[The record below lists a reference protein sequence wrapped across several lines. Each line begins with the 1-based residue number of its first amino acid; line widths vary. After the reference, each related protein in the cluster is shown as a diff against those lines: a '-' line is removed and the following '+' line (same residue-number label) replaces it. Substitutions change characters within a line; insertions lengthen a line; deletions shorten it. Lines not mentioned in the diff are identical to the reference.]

1 MLYENILNTL
11 SERRNSIVSAINK
24 KGGALNTE
32 ASLKDCEN
40 AILNLSGGSSANIY
54 KCATVSEDKT
64 TWSGY
69 LCTYNEEEKRFYVA
83 ETPTEN
89 LQCNG
94 PITPVVGYYYDEQ
107 CRYQCYTLKQGD
119 GLLAY
124 YPLTADVKD
133 YSGNGYDGT
142 ATGPVSYDSNYGL
155 TVNRNDDADVL
166 FYPLDEIDGFN
177 TTCDFAVSFW
187 YRMNSHDQ
195 QRILVDEKKLNES
208 EFAIEYWD
216 GAFIIKL
223 WGRDLRF
230 RDWESGWSDW
240 TDDIPINNLILTRLN
255 DTLFIYRN
263 GELASS
269 FNASGEV
276 FDCTLSM
283 GQFTSWGETGA
294 KSYTFLSDMRFYSK
308 GKTAEEALKIYNDGR
323 FNGI

>member
-24 KGGALNTE
+24 KGGVLNTE

-89 LQCNG
+89 LTCSG

-124 YPLTADVKD
+124 YPLTADAKD

-142 ATGPVSYDSNYGL
+142 AAGSVEFDPNYGATL
-155 TVNRNDDADVL
+155 NGKHDAYIL
-166 FYPLDEIDGFN
+166 FYPFRDMTGAN
-177 TTCDFAVSFW
+177 TLGDFTFSFW
-187 YRMNSHDQ
+187 YHMLCRAQ
-195 QRILVDEKKLNES
+195 QRILIDTNKYWE
-208 EFAIEYWD
+208 EFDVQFWD
-216 GAFIIKL
+216 GKFTIRLWQKL
-223 WGRDLRF
+223 KIDNTE
-230 RDWESGWSDW
+230 WESGWTEWQPDQ
-240 TDDIPINNLILTRLN
+240 IPVNNIIITRLN
-255 DTLFIYRN
+255 DTCSVYRN
-263 GELASS
+263 GVFVTSINAAGLAFDFDIRMGEFDFDSGDS
-269 FNASGEV
+269 F
-276 FDCTLSM
+276 
-283 GQFTSWGETGA
+283 WGN
-294 KSYTFLSDMRFYSK
+294 LSDVRFYSK

>member
-89 LQCNG
+89 LTCSG

-124 YPLTADVKD
+124 YPLTADAKD

-142 ATGPVSYDSNYGL
+142 AAGSVEFDPKYGATL
-155 TVNRNDDADVL
+155 NGKHDAYIL
-166 FYPLDEIDGFN
+166 FYPFRDMAGAN
-177 TTCDFAVSFW
+177 TLGDFTFSFW
-187 YRMNSHDQ
+187 YHMLCRVQ
-195 QRILVDEKKLNES
+195 QRILVDTNKYWE
-208 EFAIEYWD
+208 EFDVQYWD
-216 GAFIIKL
+216 SKFTIRLWQKL
-223 WGRDLRF
+223 KIDNTE
-230 RDWESGWSDW
+230 WESGWTEWQPDQ
-240 TDDIPINNLILTRLN
+240 IPINNIIITRLN
-255 DTLFIYRN
+255 DTCSVYRN
-263 GELASS
+263 GVFVTSINAAGLAFDFDIRMGEFDFDSGDS
-269 FNASGEV
+269 F
-276 FDCTLSM
+276 
-283 GQFTSWGETGA
+283 WGN
-294 KSYTFLSDMRFYSK
+294 LSDVRFYSK

>member
-24 KGGALNTE
+24 KGGTLNTE

-40 AILNLSGGSSANIY
+40 AILNLSGGSSAKIY
-54 KCATVSEDKT
+54 KCAAVSEDKT

-124 YPLTADVKD
+124 YPLTADAKD

-142 ATGPVSYDSNYGL
+142 ANGSVVFDPNYGATL
-155 TVNRNDDADVL
+155 NGKHDASIL
-166 FYPLDEIDGFN
+166 FYPFRDMTGAN
-177 TTCDFAVSFW
+177 TLGDFTFSFW
-187 YRMNSHDQ
+187 YHMLCRVQ
-195 QRILVDEKKLNES
+195 QRILIDTNKYWE
-208 EFAIEYWD
+208 EFDVQYWD
-216 GAFIIKL
+216 GKFTIRLWQKL
-223 WGRDLRF
+223 EIDNTE
-230 RDWESGWSDW
+230 WESGWTEWQPDQ
-240 TDDIPINNLILTRLN
+240 IPINNIIITRLN
-255 DTLFIYRN
+255 DTCSVYRN
-263 GELASS
+263 GVFVTSINAAGLAFDFDIRMGDFDFDSGNS
-269 FNASGEV
+269 F
-276 FDCTLSM
+276 
-283 GQFTSWGETGA
+283 WGN
-294 KSYTFLSDMRFYSK
+294 LSDVRFYSK

>member
-89 LQCNG
+89 LTCSG

-124 YPLTADVKD
+124 YPLTADAKD

-142 ATGPVSYDSNYGL
+142 AAGSVEFDPNYGATL
-155 TVNRNDDADVL
+155 NGKHDAYIL
-166 FYPLDEIDGFN
+166 FYPFRDMAGAN
-177 TTCDFAVSFW
+177 TLGDFTFSFW
-187 YRMNSHDQ
+187 YHMLCRVQ
-195 QRILVDEKKLNES
+195 QRILVDTNKYWE
-208 EFAIEYWD
+208 EFDVQFWD
-216 GAFIIKL
+216 GKFTIRLWQKL
-223 WGRDLRF
+223 KIDNTE
-230 RDWESGWSDW
+230 WESGWTEWQPDQ
-240 TDDIPINNLILTRLN
+240 IPINNIVITRLN
-255 DTLFIYRN
+255 DTCSVYRN
-263 GELASS
+263 GVFVTSINAAGLA
-269 FNASGEV
+269 FDFDIRMGEFDFDSGDA
-276 FDCTLSM
+276 F
-283 GQFTSWGETGA
+283 WGN
-294 KSYTFLSDMRFYSK
+294 LSDVRFYGK

>member
-24 KGGALNTE
+24 KGGVLNTE

-54 KCATVSEDKT
+54 KCAAVSEDKT

-69 LCTYNEEEKRFYVA
+69 LCSYNEEEKRFYVA
-83 ETPTEN
+83 ETLTEN
-89 LQCNG
+89 LQCSG

-124 YPLTADVKD
+124 YPLTADAKD

-142 ATGPVSYDSNYGL
+142 AAGSVEFDPNYGATL
-155 TVNRNDDADVL
+155 NGNHDAYIL
-166 FYPLDEIDGFN
+166 FYPFRDMAGAN
-177 TTCDFAVSFW
+177 TLGDFTFSFW
-187 YRMNSHDQ
+187 YHMLCRDQ
-195 QRILVDEKKLNES
+195 QRILIDTNKYWE
-208 EFAIEYWD
+208 EFDVQYWD
-216 GAFIIKL
+216 GKFTIRLWQKL
-223 WGRDLRF
+223 KINNTE
-230 RDWESGWSDW
+230 WESGWTEWQPDQ
-240 TDDIPINNLILTRLN
+240 IPINNIIITRLN
-255 DTLFIYRN
+255 DTCSVYRN
-263 GELASS
+263 GVFITSINAAGLAFDFDIRMGEFDFDSGDS
-269 FNASGEV
+269 F
-276 FDCTLSM
+276 
-283 GQFTSWGETGA
+283 WGN
-294 KSYTFLSDMRFYSK
+294 LSDVRFYSK